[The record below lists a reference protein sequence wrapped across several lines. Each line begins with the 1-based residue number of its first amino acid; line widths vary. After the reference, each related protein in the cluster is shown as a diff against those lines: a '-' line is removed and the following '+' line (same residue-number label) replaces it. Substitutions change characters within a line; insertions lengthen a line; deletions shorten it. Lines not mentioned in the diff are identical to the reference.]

1 LQQPAPAAPPQGS
14 AQPRPPRR
22 REAHHCLTPERQP
35 PGLPQGLPSAWPR
48 PQRARLACWQAP
60 QGRPARGRRMER
72 YMRLPLPSPPLRMWP
87 QGAPGA
93 HGQPASSSCR
103 QQQDSLPP
111 ESPPFPATRSAGSA
125 GCAAGP
131 RALGPAAPAA
141 ACALGARRPGLCRVP
156 AGAWSAPSCSGA
168 GATRRA
174 TVATGACHCTCQPR
188 GSPFRPVVVSRACV
202 DHTVQLVCTSHITS
216 RSTTV
221 KSGAGLP
228 EVVSDPLQV
237 LCSTQRQ
244 RKSE

>member
-1 LQQPAPAAPPQGS
+1 MQQPAPAAPPQGS

-111 ESPPFPATRSAGSA
+111 ESPPFPATRSARPQAPQG
-125 GCAAGP
+125 
-131 RALGPAAPAA
+131 LPAAPPGRARWALPRPRPPALWVRAGRGCAGSRQAPGVRPAA
-141 ACALGARRPGLCRVP
+141 LARALRGAPLSPRAP
-156 AGAWSAPSCSGA
+156 AIAPASPEAARSG
-168 GATRRA
+168 
-174 TVATGACHCTCQPR
+174 PW
-188 GSPFRPVVVSRACV
+188 
-202 DHTVQLVCTSHITS
+202 L
-216 RSTTV
+216 
-221 KSGAGLP
+221 
-228 EVVSDPLQV
+228 
-237 LCSTQRQ
+237 
-244 RKSE
+244 